1 MFLCNNPA
9 SVFRNNR
16 QKSLVYLTAFILS
29 QITLSEAGT
38 SLAGESAVSF
48 ITIAKSREYNTARF
62 CEEKPDNSSSLA
74 EEFAKDHKIALDAA
88 KQELTDQG
96 IQVNWARN
104 GYPHNG
110 AFLPACNVTQTELLA
125 FEIPEN
131 KLDQARKLGFK
142 LWNEWPSPIFTP
154 PGNSSGLI
162 PVNWEAPPYVA
173 KSSGL
178 LQCDELGKPQR
189 YFRENWTPGYPG
201 SMGFELNRAGIPVDS
216 AFCAIR
222 PEQPPQNICGQDSGK
237 LDVLKIPESSIPRA
251 LALGYQLA
259 GNSVEGG
266 IGEIKAIPCLEIP
279 DATAPQPCTAA
290 TQTLKT
296 ETFPAPVATTA
307 TAKAYSI
314 SFTGT
319 LKAQAKLKAAL
330 GKAVAQGVLVTYIA
344 SDSVADQVNACVEP
358 AANLSQ
364 AQFAEFIKKLHKQV
378 KAKQEAK
385 VLLNERIET
394 CGSALTAS
402 EAAGLQQKNQ
412 TTPSSVDWRFNSA
425 GH

>member
-9 SVFRNNR
+9 NVFRNNR

-29 QITLSEAGT
+29 QIPLSEAGT
-38 SLAGESAVSF
+38 SPADESVTSF
-48 ITIAKSREYNTARF
+48 ITIAKSTEYNTARF
-62 CEEKPDNSSSLA
+62 CEEKPGNSPTLA
-74 EEFAKDHKIALDAA
+74 EEFAKDQEIALDAA

-96 IQVNWARN
+96 IQVNWARH
-104 GYPHNG
+104 GFPHNG

-142 LWNEWPSPIFTP
+142 LWNEWPYPIFISLS
-154 PGNSSGLI
+154 NSSGVI
-162 PVNWEAPPYVA
+162 PVNWEVPPYIA

-178 LQCDELGKPQR
+178 LQCDEQGNPLR
-189 YFRENWTPGYPG
+189 YHRENWLPGYPG
-201 SMGFELNRAGIPVDS
+201 SMSDELNRAGIPVDY

-259 GNSVEGG
+259 D
-266 IGEIKAIPCLEIP
+266 IGEIKVIPCMETP
-279 DATAPQPCTAA
+279 DGAAPQPCTAG
-290 TQTLKT
+290 TQTSKA
-296 ETFPAPVATTA
+296 ETLPVAVPTTA
-307 TAKAYSI
+307 TAKAYNI
-314 SFTGT
+314 SFSGA

-344 SDSVADQVNACVEP
+344 ADSVANQVNACVEP

-364 AQFAEFIKKLHKQV
+364 DQFAELIKKLNKQV
-378 KAKQEAK
+378 KSKAKQEAK
-385 VLLNERIET
+385 VLLTQRTET

-402 EAAGLQQKNQ
+402 EAAGLEQKKQ
-412 TTPSSVDWRFNSA
+412 TTPSSTDWR
-425 GH
+425 